1 MAAMRAILHK
11 YQGYS
16 KDWILDHPYCAL
28 LLDMGL
34 GKTLSS
40 LSAIVELLTTFEV
53 IENVLV
59 IAPLSVA
66 EKTWTDEIEKWDHL
80 QHLTTSKILGN
91 EKQRKAALSK
101 KADVYLVNR
110 ENVVWLVEHFG
121 RRWPYK
127 TVIIDELSS
136 FKSSSSKRFKAL
148 RKVRPFMN
156 QVIGL
161 TGTPSPNSLM
171 DLWAQIY
178 LLDQGE
184 RLGKTITEY
193 RNRYFVPAQKNGH
206 IVYSWQ
212 LVPGAEEQIYQK
224 ISDICI
230 SMKAKDY
237 LKLPPRTDNIVEI
250 QLSEESKQ
258 KYKELERHYVLEL
271 AEADVVASNAAT
283 LSNKLLQLA
292 NGCIYDENEDAREI
306 HQEKLEALE
315 RIIEDSQ
322 GQPVLVFYQY
332 KHDLARILKRFK
344 QAKVLDVKAGD
355 IQKWNEGKIPILL
368 AHPQSA
374 GHGLNLQQG
383 GHIVVWFGLTWS
395 LEYYQQANARLD
407 RQGQKQPVIVHHLVA
422 KGTID
427 EQVMEALKNK
437 EAGQESLMS
446 AVKAKIREV
455 KLCQKL

>member
-1 MAAMRAILHK
+1 
-11 YQGYS
+11 
-16 KDWILDHPYCAL
+16 
-28 LLDMGL
+28 MGL

-40 LSAIVELLTTFEV
+40 LTAIVELLTAFEI

-80 QHLTTSKILGN
+80 QHLTTSKILGS

-121 RRWPYK
+121 RRWPFK

-136 FKSSSSKRFKAL
+136 FKSSRSKRFKAL
-148 RKVRPFMN
+148 RKVRPLMN

-212 LVPGAEEQIYQK
+212 LVPGAEEQIYSK

-374 GHGLNLQQG
+374 GHGLNLQRG